1 MFTLSASAPSF
12 TFTPTPTKCLKER
25 TVIDLALRFDCGASI
40 AESDYS
46 APSSPRS
53 AASVAG
59 DDDLARFA
67 GWPGLG
73 PEAAAAA
80 APAPG
85 PAAGRRAAQRK
96 AGQRETAQRKAR
108 GPRPATNTL
117 WDHVSK
123 QWAKAE
129 RSKPQPQPRP
139 LATARKPK
147 AKKAQAPPAP
157 AAATCPYPPTSL
169 EANRWYKAHGRR

>member
-59 DDDLARFA
+59 DDDLILFGKAPA
-67 GWPGLG
+67 PA
-73 PEAAAAA
+73 PAAA
-80 APAPG
+80 APAAPA
-85 PAAGRRAAQRK
+85 PAAGRGAAQRK
-96 AGQRETAQRKAR
+96 AGQRKAARRKAR

>member
-12 TFTPTPTKCLKER
+12 TPTPTKCLQER

-59 DDDLARFA
+59 DDDLILF
-67 GWPGLG
+67 GK
-73 PEAAAAA
+73 
-80 APAPG
+80 APAPAPAPAQAPAPA
-85 PAAGRRAAQRK
+85 PAAGQRAPQRK
-96 AGQRETAQRKAR
+96 AGQRETAQRRAR

-139 LATARKPK
+139 LATTRKPK
-147 AKKAQAPPAP
+147 AKKAQAQPAP
-157 AAATCPYPPTSL
+157 ATCPYPPTSL

>member
-1 MFTLSASAPSF
+1 MFTLSASAPS
-12 TFTPTPTKCLKER
+12 FTPTPTKCLKER

-73 PEAAAAA
+73 PEATAAA
-80 APAPG
+80 APAP
-85 PAAGRRAAQRK
+85 AAGQRAGHRK
-96 AGQRETAQRKAR
+96 AGQRKTAQRKTR

-147 AKKAQAPPAP
+147 AKKAQAQPAP
-157 AAATCPYPPTSL
+157 ATCPYPPTSL